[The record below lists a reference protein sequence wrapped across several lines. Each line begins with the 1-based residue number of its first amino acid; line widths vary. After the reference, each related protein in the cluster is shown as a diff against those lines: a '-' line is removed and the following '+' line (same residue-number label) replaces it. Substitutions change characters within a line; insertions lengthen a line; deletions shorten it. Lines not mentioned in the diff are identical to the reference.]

1 MKKLY
6 FFSKDKLQF
15 IEIKNYKSKLFVYF
29 ALAVITLSSILFGG
43 YFYLLSATGTINTVS
58 ALKSENR
65 ELAKRLADIVSKYE
79 SVDNKLDSLAKYD
92 YQLRLATNLE
102 PISKEERMLG
112 IGGGHFDNSI
122 DYLSTYAGKQLK
134 EALTFVDNLS
144 RKIEFEKSN
153 YLTISDKLKENEK
166 LYESIPAIKP
176 AAGIALHDFGVRMH
190 PILKKRRMHT
200 GIDILANWKTPV
212 YVTGNGKVEF
222 VGRKNGYGICVE
234 VDHGFGYTTLYAH
247 LSKTLVKRG
256 QKLKRGDKIA
266 LTGSSGLSTGP
277 HLHYEVR
284 HDGKILNPA
293 NFFFD
298 DINYF
303 QNTKLN

>member
-43 YFYLLSATGTINTVS
+43 YFYLLSATGSINTVS

-65 ELAKRLADIVSKYE
+65 ELAKKLANIVSKYE
-79 SVDNKLDSLAKYD
+79 SFNNKLDSLEKYD

-102 PISKEERMLG
+102 PISNEERMLG
-112 IGGGHFDNSI
+112 IGGGYFDNSI
-122 DYLSTYAGKQLK
+122 DYLSTNAGKQLK

-153 YLTISDKLKENEK
+153 YLTISEKLKENEK

-176 AAGIALHDFGVRMH
+176 ADGIALHDFGMRMH

-212 YVTGNGKVEF
+212 FATGNGKVKF
-222 VGRKNGYGICVE
+222 FGRKNGYGICVE
-234 VDHGFGYTTLYAH
+234 IDHGFGYTTLYAH

-256 QKLKRGDKIA
+256 QKLERGDEIA
-266 LTGSSGLSTGP
+266 LTGNSGLSTGP
-277 HLHYEVR
+277 HLHYEIR

-293 NFFFD
+293 DFFFD

-303 QNTKLN
+303 QNNNSN